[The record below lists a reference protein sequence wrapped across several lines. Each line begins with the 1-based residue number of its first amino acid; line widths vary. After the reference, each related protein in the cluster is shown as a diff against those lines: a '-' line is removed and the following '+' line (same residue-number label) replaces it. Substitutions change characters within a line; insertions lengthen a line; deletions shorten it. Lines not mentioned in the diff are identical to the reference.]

1 MEEQVVAN
9 ELSSLEDE
17 LLVLQEELATLG
29 AQIEEL
35 NNLKFHDFSN
45 GKEISSVIYEGKVRD
60 IFFKPSEQVL
70 EKIIEIRKTLQEL
83 RQQQ

>member
-1 MEEQVVAN
+1 MAN

-35 NNLKFHDFSN
+35 DNLKFHDFSN

-60 IFFKPSEQVL
+60 IFLNQSDASV
-70 EKIIEIRKTLQEL
+70 RKDN
-83 RQQQ
+83 RNP